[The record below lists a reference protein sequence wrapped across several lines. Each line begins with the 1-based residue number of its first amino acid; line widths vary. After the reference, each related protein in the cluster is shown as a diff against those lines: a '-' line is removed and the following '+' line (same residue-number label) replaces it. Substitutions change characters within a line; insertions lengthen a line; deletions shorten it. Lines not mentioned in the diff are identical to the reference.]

1 MSGLPDE
8 GVSALPADD
17 FDLSP
22 ASGHTQHSMAGRA
35 LEEFEI
41 LPLNPALFQRLELG
55 KNPVT
60 DLEITTVFLR
70 TFRKILRKHP
80 KVNQHQ
86 QHKRKNPQ
94 KASEKSAE
102 DPSRQQGD
110 KCSNQQEEIQLVIA
124 VPAYHESCNPIFHN
138 ITFARQFN
146 SLWGTVPREGTQVVN
161 IL

>member
-22 ASGHTQHSMAGRA
+22 APGHTQHSVAGRA

-41 LPLNPALFQRLELG
+41 LPLDPALFQRLELG

-60 DLEITTVFLR
+60 DLEITAIFLR
-70 TFRKILRKHP
+70 ALRKVLRKHP
-80 KVNQHQ
+80 EVNQYQ

-94 KASEKSAE
+94 QASEKSAE

-110 KCSNQQEEIQLVIA
+110 KCSNQQEVIQLVIA
-124 VPAYHESCNPIFHN
+124 VPAYHKSCNPIFHN
-138 ITFARQFN
+138 ITFARQSY